1 MNEGE
6 PVGSPSFIIKLSS
19 AAHVLLLAVIK
30 QGFAKM
36 EDGEVL
42 DVLLVTDERQMG
54 TVR

>member
-1 MNEGE
+1 MSEGE
-6 PVGSPSFIIKLSS
+6 PIGFPSFIIRLSS

-30 QGFAKM
+30 QGFPKM

-42 DVLLVTDERQMG
+42 DVLLVTDERQMS